1 MSKRFRFVLILLALA
16 AATWM
21 IWPTVNWYFLLDPET
36 KALAQA
42 SREYIREQ
50 TRQRAREWIQTLRDL
65 ARENPD
71 APLPGE
77 LGFLTGVAEVNYR
90 LLGQPL
96 PEKWTVTT
104 VSRGFRSERELAI
117 EIENHFRQRIL
128 AVKET
133 KGLISLGLDL
143 SGGLSMV
150 IEADWDRLAQSLG
163 VQTLTAQ
170 QKEDAVQRAL
180 EVLRNRVDS
189 FGVTEPQIKRE
200 PSGNRIFLDLPG
212 DGARQQAEALLRSQG
227 SLSFNIVDDAAIAD
241 LSSRFPLD
249 WQREGFQPPP
259 GALAEGLQVVGLYE
273 KDRYGLDRFKQNL
286 VIRVDP
292 QGSMSGRY
300 INDALVERDR
310 TTGEPNVIFSL
321 NGEGA
326 TLFYQLTSAN
336 VGKTMAVVMDGKAK
350 AGARISEAIGGGNVR
365 VTGFDFE
372 AANQLKTVLRSGSLP
387 VDLSIRS
394 ARQIGASLGED
405 TVRRGLNAVV
415 WGFAAVLI
423 FMIVYYRGA
432 GFNAVIA
439 LLFNFY
445 FLLALLAAFGLTLT
459 MTSIAGLVLTAGMA
473 VDANVIIF
481 ERIKEE
487 WFGGKT
493 PAMAVKAGF
502 DRAFWTIFDSNITTL
517 VAALSLSLLGNGPV
531 QGFGVTLS
539 TGIVTTLFSAIFV
552 SRFLFDFALDT
563 FKPRQLSIAW
573 RKVAA

>member
-1 MSKRFRFVLILLALA
+1 MSKKLRLIIILLSLA

-21 IWPTVNWYFLLDPET
+21 IWPTVNWYFILDPAT
-36 KALAQA
+36 KELAQA
-42 SREYIREQ
+42 SRDYIREQ
-50 TRQRAREWIQTLRDL
+50 TRQLARNWIQKLRSL
-65 ARENPD
+65 AKDNPD
-71 APLPGE
+71 SSLPPDLE
-77 LGFLTGVAEVNYR
+77 FLIPVAEANYR
-90 LLGQPL
+90 LLGQPK
-96 PEKWTVTT
+96 PDKWTVTT
-104 VSRGFRSERELAI
+104 VSKAFRGEREVAI
-117 EIENHFRQRIL
+117 EIENHFREKIL
-128 AVKET
+128 AIKET

-150 IEADWDRLAQSLG
+150 IEADWDKLAQSLG
-163 VQTLTAQ
+163 KDSLTPQ
-170 QKEDAVQRAL
+170 EKEDAVQRAL

-200 PSGNRIFLDLPG
+200 PSGNRIYLDLPG

-227 SLSFNIVDDAAIAD
+227 SLSFNIVNDEAMAQ
-241 LSSRFPLD
+241 LSSQFPVE
-249 WQREGFQPPP
+249 WRQEGFQPPP
-259 GALAEGLQVVGLYE
+259 GSLAEGLKVVGLYE

-286 VIRVDP
+286 VIMTDP
-292 QGSMSGRY
+292 TGSMSGRY
-300 INDALVERDR
+300 IQDALVDRDR

-321 NGEGA
+321 TGEGA
-326 TLFYQLTSAN
+326 TLFFQLTSAH
-336 VGKTMAVVMDGKAK
+336 VGKTMAVVMDGRAK
-350 AGARISEAIGGGNVR
+350 AGARISETIAGGNVR
-365 VTGFDFE
+365 VTGFDLE

-405 TVRRGLNAVV
+405 TVRRGLNAII

-423 FMIVYYRGA
+423 FMIVYYKGA
-432 GFNAVIA
+432 GINAVIG
-439 LLFNFY
+439 LLFNIF
-445 FLLALLAAFGLTLT
+445 FLLSLLSAFGLTLT

-517 VAALSLSLLGNGPV
+517 VASLSLSLLGSGPI

-552 SRFLFDFALDT
+552 SRFLFDFSIDVL
-563 FKPRQLSIAW
+563 KPKKLSITW
-573 RKVAA
+573 RKIE

>member
-1 MSKRFRFVLILLALA
+1 MSKRFRFVIILLALA
-16 AATWM
+16 AAAWM
-21 IWPTVNWYFLLDPET
+21 FWPTFNWYFLLDPQT
-36 KALAQA
+36 KELAQA
-42 SREYIREQ
+42 SRDYIREQ
-50 TRQRAREWIQTLRDL
+50 TRQLARDWIGKLRTL
-65 ARENPD
+65 ARENTD
-71 APLPGE
+71 APLPADLE
-77 LGFLTGVAEVNYR
+77 FLIPVAEENYR
-90 LLGQPL
+90 LLGQPR
-96 PEKWTVTT
+96 PDKWTVTT
-104 VSRGFRSERELAI
+104 VSRAFRDESEVAI
-117 EIENHFRQRIL
+117 AIENHFRERIL
-128 AVKET
+128 AIKET
-133 KGLISLGLDL
+133 KGIISLGLDL

-150 IEADWDRLAQSLG
+150 IEADWDKLAQSLG
-163 VQTLTAQ
+163 VESLTAQ
-170 QKEDAVQRAL
+170 QKEEAVQRAL

-200 PSGNRIFLDLPG
+200 PSGNRIYLDLPG

-227 SLSFNIVDDAAIAD
+227 SLSFNIVDDAAITS
-241 LSSRFPLD
+241 LSTQYPLE
-249 WQREGFQPPP
+249 WRQEGFQPPA

-273 KDRYGLDRFKQNL
+273 KDRYGLDRFKLNL
-286 VIRVDP
+286 VIRTDP

-336 VGKTMAVVMDGKAK
+336 VGKTMAVVMDGRAK
-350 AGARISEAIGGGNVR
+350 AGARISEAIAGGNVR
-365 VTGFDFE
+365 VTGFDVE

-405 TVRRGLNAVV
+405 TIRRGLNAVV
-415 WGFAAVLI
+415 WGFAAVLV
-423 FMIVYYRGA
+423 FMILYYKGA
-432 GFNAVIA
+432 GLNAVIG
-439 LLFNFY
+439 LLFNIF
-445 FLLALLAAFGLTLT
+445 FLLSLLAAFGLTLT

-493 PAMAVKAGF
+493 PGTAIKSGF
-502 DRAFWTIFDSNITTL
+502 DRAFWTIFDANITTL
-517 VAALSLSLLGNGPV
+517 VASLSLSLLGSGPV

-552 SRFLFDFALDT
+552 SRFLFDFTLDT
-563 FKPRQLSIAW
+563 FRPKRLSITW
-573 RKVAA
+573 RKLV